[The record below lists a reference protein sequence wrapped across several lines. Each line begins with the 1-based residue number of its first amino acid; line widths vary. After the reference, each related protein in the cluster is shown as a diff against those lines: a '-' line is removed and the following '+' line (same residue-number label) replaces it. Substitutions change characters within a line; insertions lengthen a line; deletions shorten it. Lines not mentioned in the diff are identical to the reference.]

1 MLSSTL
7 PLIWK
12 CASADS
18 EKIADVL
25 VGQAEKVERL
35 LLDHGA
41 ILFKGYEI
49 DSVDKFQ
56 SCTDILPKGMANYV
70 DGNSPRTKLTANVYT
85 STEYPPELPI
95 SLHNE
100 LSYSHSWPAKL
111 YFCCTVAPE
120 TGGSTTIADS
130 RAILRDLSPR
140 LIRLFEEK
148 GVMYVRNLHG
158 GDGATIGK
166 SWQQTFETSSKSD
179 VEKFCKDGQI
189 KYEWKSDGSLRL
201 SQARPAIASHPK
213 TSEKVWFN
221 QVDQFH
227 PSTNPPDVYEA
238 IKMIFEDTPFDM
250 PQYGCF
256 GDGSPIAD
264 ELLEEIRAVA
274 AKNTVAFPWE
284 RGDLMVI
291 DNMLTAHGRS
301 PFTGARK
308 VLVAMSN

>member
-1 MLSSTL
+1 MPSSLPFVWKCSSTNT
-7 PLIWK
+7 
-12 CASADS
+12 

-25 VGQAEKVERL
+25 IGQSDKVDRL

-41 ILFKGYEI
+41 ILFKGYGL
-49 DSVDKFQ
+49 DSIDKFQ
-56 SCTDILPKGMANYV
+56 SFTDLLPKNMASYV

-85 STEYPPELPI
+85 STEYPSELSI

-111 YFCCTVAPE
+111 YFCCIVAAE
-120 TGGSTTIADS
+120 SGGSTTIADS
-130 RAILRDLSPR
+130 RAILRDLSSR
-140 LIRLFEEK
+140 LVRLFEEK

-158 GDGATIGK
+158 GDGAAMLGK
-166 SWQQTFETSSKSD
+166 SWQQTFETSNKAD
-179 VEKFCKDGQI
+179 VERFCQEGQI
-189 KYEWKSDGSLRL
+189 KYEWKPDGNLRL
-201 SQARPAIASHPK
+201 VQVRPAIATHPI
-213 TSEKVWFN
+213 TGEKMWFN

-238 IKMIFEDTPFDM
+238 INMIFEDNPFDM

-264 ELLEEIRAVA
+264 DMLDEVRAVA
-274 AKNTVAFPWE
+274 KKNTVAFPWE
-284 RGDLMVI
+284 SGDLMVI

-301 PFTGARK
+301 PYTGERK
-308 VLVAMSN
+308 VLVAMSS